1 MRTFE
6 ELYNRLNTAQK
17 QAVDAIEGPVMVVA
31 GPGTGKTQ
39 ILTLR
44 IANILRQTDTN
55 PENILA
61 LTFTESGVSSMRKR
75 LVEMISTPAYSVC
88 INTFHGFCNGMIE
101 QYPEEFPRVI
111 GSQNITEVDPCD
123 ICSDEARDK
132 SVICVVED
140 PLDVWAIE
148 KSGSFSGLY
157 HVLHG
162 VIAPL
167 ENVGP
172 EDLRINELLKRLKD
186 PSTDSTSSLQAS
198 SGRSSIKEIVLATNP
213 SMEGEATA
221 MYIQRLIKPFG
232 VKITRIA
239 RGIPIGAELEYAD
252 EVTLRRAIEGR
263 KEY

>member
-1 MRTFE
+1 MKVPKSVAALIEAFE
-6 ELYNRLNTAQK
+6 ALPGIGPKTAARLTYYLLHAPDNLSQKLAQ
-17 QAVDAIEGPVMVVA
+17 ALADL
-31 GPGTGKTQ
+31 KTKTK
-39 ILTLR
+39 IC
-44 IANILRQTDTN
+44 
-55 PENILA
+55 
-61 LTFTESGVSSMRKR
+61 
-75 LVEMISTPAYSVC
+75 STC
-88 INTFHGFCNGMIE
+88 
-101 QYPEEFPRVI
+101 
-111 GSQNITEVDPCD
+111 QNITEVDPCE
-123 ICSDEARDK
+123 ICEDPDRDR

-167 ENVGP
+167 ENIGP
-172 EDLRINELLKRLKD
+172 EDLRINELLKRLRD
-186 PSTDSTSSLQAS
+186 PSTNSTSSLQAI
-198 SGRSSIKEIVLATNP
+198 SGRTKVREIVLATNP

-221 MYIQRLIKPFG
+221 MYIQRLIKPLG

-252 EVTLRRAIEGR
+252 EVTLRRALEGR